1 MESFYGFQ
9 LPGGVPGV
17 VCAVCVGAGRLDG
30 MGANELF
37 EAA

>member
-1 MESFYGFQ
+1 MDSFYGFQ
-9 LPGGVPGV
+9 PLGGVQGAA
-17 VCAVCVGAGRLDG
+17 CAVCVGAGHLDG